1 MVANKTPTSYNKDK
15 KTPTSLSRNIDA
27 AEAKIQYDEYA
38 KKILGDKQILSRI
51 FQKVVKEA
59 KDLSLSEIED
69 CIEKAEINCVSIY
82 PGLSNKDQV
91 QGISTESAIGKEGK
105 INFDVRTFITVPIK
119 GKLVKIIINLEGQKK
134 FHPGYRI
141 ETRAIFYNAR
151 QLSMQ
156 LDTEFFI
163 PDYDSICKVYTI
175 WICFDSTKKEANAIA
190 EYNLHKTDIIPGIKD
205 NPAAYDKMSVVIIT
219 LNEKVPS
226 DDILVS
232 MLNVLFSQTKMT
244 SKEKKENLSENY
256 GLDMDRDLGKEIED
270 MCNFSDLIE
279 ERAIE
284 QGIEQGNEQGRRLE
298 LDYGIRTAIKA
309 YSMLG
314 SSYEKA
320 RAFIIKEYNLSP
332 SDAESK
338 MQEYWEN

>member
-256 GLDMDRDLGKEIED
+256 GLDMDRDLGKEIDD

-284 QGIEQGNEQGRRLE
+284 QGIEQGRRLE

-320 RAFIIKEYNLSP
+320 RAFIMKEYNLSP

-338 MQEYWEN
+338 MQEYWKN

>member
-1 MVANKTPTSYNKDK
+1 
-15 KTPTSLSRNIDA
+15 
-27 AEAKIQYDEYA
+27 
-38 KKILGDKQILSRI
+38 
-51 FQKVVKEA
+51 
-59 KDLSLSEIED
+59 
-69 CIEKAEINCVSIY
+69 
-82 PGLSNKDQV
+82 
-91 QGISTESAIGKEGK
+91 
-105 INFDVRTFITVPIK
+105 
-119 GKLVKIIINLEGQKK
+119 
-134 FHPGYRI
+134 
-141 ETRAIFYNAR
+141 
-151 QLSMQ
+151 MQ

-163 PDYDSICKVYTI
+163 PDYDNICKVYTI

-190 EYNLHKTDIIPGIKD
+190 EYSLHKTDIIPGIKD

-256 GLDMDRDLGKEIED
+256 GLDMDRDLGKEIDD

-284 QGIEQGNEQGRRLE
+284 QGIEQGRRLE

-320 RAFIIKEYNLSP
+320 RAFIMKEYNLSP